1 MRKGIF
7 RIVRSDARTVACA
20 GGDGSLSTWKLDPD
34 RNKPLT
40 QLRRIPLC
48 DEKLRDIVVSED
60 GERLVVACGDAALRE
75 LDLPSMNERQRFDGH
90 AKGANCVAFHP
101 TKPVLISGG
110 KDGQVKVWRTDGSCM
125 HEFAA
130 HKGSVYATRIDPT
143 GQFLV
148 SIGRDALVKIWDAN
162 SLEPVLR
169 STRERIAHI
178 AFGECCAMVRERIDH
193 RQRRPEYP
201 GLADALI
208 RPYEMRSTA
217 NARRSSEMNARLEI
231 SSSASRTTERRY
243 ATLVSGPRQ
252 VHSPSS
258 SFALLISANE
268 SRISPRSFRYVLHF
282 HLGDGRIDRRQF
294 VAQGIDQFQQGGTC
308 PEGHIEHFAM
318 ALRIFGFHGLQTRLA
333 PRCRRT

>member
-1 MRKGIF
+1 MAILHPMPNSSFEPIASFQGHKSAIYALCIDGEAGHFLSGGGEGIVVRWHVDRPEHGEALVNVGEALYSLCVLPDLDLLLIGTSTGRLLVIDRRTRTEVQAIEAHAKGIF

-169 STRERIAHI
+169 STRARNAHTHSVN
-178 AFGECCAMVRERIDH
+178 AALWFGNV
-193 RQRRPEYP
+193 
-201 GLADALI
+201 LI
-208 RPYEMRSTA
+208 TA
-217 NARRSSEMNARLEI
+217 S
-231 SSSASRTTERRY
+231 
-243 ATLVSGPRQ
+243 
-252 VHSPSS
+252 
-258 SFALLISANE
+258 
-268 SRISPRSFRYVLHF
+268 
-282 HLGDGRIDRRQF
+282 DDRNIRAWQM
-294 VAQGIDQFQQGGTC
+294 
-308 PEGHIEHFAM
+308 P
-318 ALRIFGFHGLQTRLA
+318 
-333 PRCRRT
+333 